1 MCFFPFPPV
10 TSKNNEQKLYWLE
23 KNKLP
28 DYVTL
33 MLSKS
38 RIDKKFFME
47 MFIFIMIHILSSKDI
62 I

>member
-23 KNKLP
+23 TNKLP

-38 RIDKKFFME
+38 QIDEKFFME
-47 MFIFIMIHILSSKDI
+47 MFFL
-62 I
+62 